1 MKNTGKYMENSLK
14 SKKIFIRSNEG
25 EIVGQHWV
33 TENGEKGILVKKK
46 GFVPYKALLP
56 LMAS

>member
-1 MKNTGKYMENSLK
+1 MKNCVEKSRK
-14 SKKIFIRSNEG
+14 SKKIFIRSREG
-25 EIVGQHWV
+25 QIVGEHWV
-33 TENGEKGILVKKK
+33 TENGEKGIHVKNK